1 MTTEETPHSNLAP
14 TRDDAQRAAALI
26 VHFSRRDVEG
36 CNEIIRQVTT
46 CDDPSAATTRL
57 LFAVTE
63 VYQELV
69 PVLHTERGL
78 QLLTAVIVDL
88 ANVDEKEAS

>member
-26 VHFSRRDVEG
+26 VHFGRRDVEG
-36 CNEIIRQVTT
+36 CNEIVRQVATD
-46 CDDPSAATTRL
+46 DDPSAAATRL
-57 LFAVTE
+57 LFAVME

-69 PVLHTERGL
+69 PVLHTPRGL